1 MLFSSHNS
9 TCEIGQI
16 DIPISFTAE
25 GSESQPS
32 YIFNVAQLQRAPNC
46 DLV

>member
-16 DIPISFTAE
+16 DIPISVLQQKEAE
-25 GSESQPS
+25 VSQVTFLMLHSYKGSQ
-32 YIFNVAQLQRAPNC
+32 IAI
-46 DLV
+46 